1 MKECGWISKALW
13 QKPETQDYILY
24 DSIHM
29 TFQKMQNYKGKKLIG
44 GCQGLGK
51 AVTISGILGG
61 DTTVLYLECTA
72 VSKL

>member
-1 MKECGWISKALW
+1 MNKYEWISKALW

-29 TFQKMQNYKGKKLIG
+29 TFQKMKNYKGKKLIG

-51 AVTISGILGG
+51 VVTVSGILEG
-61 DTTVLYLECTA
+61 DTTVLHLECTA
-72 VSKL
+72 ISKL